1 MMRPDLVEVD
11 GVQQTN
17 VWRLFRQH
25 PTVGT
30 CVQAMRNA
38 IFGGGVNVESGLIGG
53 LDGNK
58 SKRNRTQPIIDERR
72 IRLLADRA
80 LEWLVCIGIIPV
92 TYEMQNKEQGGGLV
106 PVVPIPEA
114 LKLYVRVTPS
124 GALEYEARFQRS
136 ISVLSG
142 LGGNGA
148 VNSDAPKVLVWSQG
162 EYTPTS
168 TGRLVT
174 PITHLEQSERFVNF
188 LKRKVMIAEEIRCNP
203 YVTSQTRAKT
213 NNDQDLVTFN
223 VPDEVAERAEVARLR
238 TLEGVQHQ
246 QRIMH
251 EDHWA
256 NGGVPVNSTEED
268 VLQEESRPREYFVSA
283 EREVA
288 RNLPPSSAVSE
299 LLHHI
304 R

>member
-11 GVQQTN
+11 AVQQSN

-30 CVQAMRNA
+30 CMQAMRNA

-53 LDGNK
+53 GGK
-58 SKRNRTQPIIDERR
+58 SKSGRGHPAIDERR
-72 IRLLADRA
+72 IQVIADRA
-80 LEWLVCIGIIPV
+80 LEWLVCIGVIPV
-92 TYEMQNKEQGGGLV
+92 TYELQSKEQGGGLV

-124 GALEYEARFQRS
+124 GALEYDARFQRS

-142 LGGNGA
+142 LGGSA
-148 VNSDAPKVLVWSQG
+148 ATSSDAPKVLVWSQG

-188 LKRKVMIAEEIRCNP
+188 LKRKVMIAEDLRSNP
-203 YVTSQTRAKT
+203 YVTSQTRAKV

-223 VPDEVAERAEVARLR
+223 VPDEIAEKAEVARLR

-246 QRIMH
+246 QRLVH
-251 EDHWA
+251 EGHWA
-256 NGGVPVNSTEED
+256 DGGVPLNNTEEEL
-268 VLQEESRPREYFVSA
+268 LQEEARPREYFVCA

-299 LLHHI
+299 LLHHT